1 MQDAEYSKYIDLAIK
16 FSKSYKVEVS
26 DHILD
31 VMASVMMTRD
41 KVRQGGSFSQA
52 VVNNDLFKAV
62 SFADQEVMENIRIIV
77 LAYQYAYFHNY

>member
-16 FSKSYKVEVS
+16 FSKSYRVEVS

>member
-16 FSKSYKVEVS
+16 FSKSYRIEVS

-62 SFADQEVMENIRIIV
+62 SFADQEVMGNIRIIV

>member
-16 FSKSYKVEVS
+16 FSKSYRVEVS

-31 VMASVMMTRD
+31 IMASVMMTRD